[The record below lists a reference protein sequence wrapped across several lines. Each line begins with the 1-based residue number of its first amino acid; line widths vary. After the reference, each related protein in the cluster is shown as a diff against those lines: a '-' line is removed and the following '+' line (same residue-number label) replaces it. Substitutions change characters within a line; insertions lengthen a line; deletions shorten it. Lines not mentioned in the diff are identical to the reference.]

1 MDPDPTF
8 GEIVTTAFG
17 EFATNL
23 SGAAPALLGI
33 GLVAFG
39 IPFVWNW
46 AKRLVS

>member
-1 MDPDPTF
+1 MGTIVTDAFATF
-8 GEIVTTAFG
+8 GTQ
-17 EFATNL
+17 L

>member
-1 MDPDPTF
+1 MIEPTY

-17 EFATNL
+17 DFAANL
-23 SGAAPALLGI
+23 SDSAPALLGI

>member
-1 MDPDPTF
+1 MTNAPDF
-8 GEIVTTAFG
+8 GGIVTTAFSG
-17 EFATNL
+17 FGAEL
-23 SGAAPALLGI
+23 SDSAPALIAI